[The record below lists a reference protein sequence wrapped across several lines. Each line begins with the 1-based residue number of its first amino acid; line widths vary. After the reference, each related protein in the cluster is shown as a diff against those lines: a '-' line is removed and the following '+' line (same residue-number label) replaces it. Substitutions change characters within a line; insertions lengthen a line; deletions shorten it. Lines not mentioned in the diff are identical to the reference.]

1 MKRQALLRH
10 LRKHGCYLKG
20 EGPLGGMASR
30 SGRLEGEGEIA
41 AQGGS
46 GSCRNLTPVIT

>member
-10 LRKHGCYLKG
+10 LRKHGCYLKR

-30 SGRLEGEGEIA
+30 TGRLQGEGEIA
-41 AQGGS
+41 AQRARG
-46 GSCRNLTPVIT
+46 LAET